1 MSTEGGRFLPSRAEG
16 FRVLAPCITSG
27 LRVLPGSSAGT
38 TTVLHFS
45 LGFAVEDFMRRPSLH
60 RSLLA
65 ATSLLVLQSASAL
78 AAGNDHIH
86 TIVCGEHL
94 LHETKWVEVPPE
106 GLQIA
111 EAPLTKRAAQ
121 ITLNAGP
128 GLLANQ
134 PALDTWNRAVSI
146 WESVLDDNVVL
157 VIDGDLAALDPG
169 VLGATSSATFRTSY
183 DSIRNQVVADR
194 DPIDEGF
201 VLSLPTAAQF
211 NRILPPGFTYA
222 GELSTTKAVFKAIGF
237 DMSGFPGA
245 DATITFSTG
254 FAPDFDYDAADGIAV
269 GKFDFEAIVVH
280 EIGHALGFT
289 STVDVADFLRDSGQ
303 VGELRPSVLDL
314 YRLLPG
320 AGATNFTTASRVITT
335 GDLQPT
341 MAFWDGTQDL
351 LLSTGVALGDG
362 RQASHWKAN
371 ELTGGN
377 FIGIMD
383 PTLSR
388 GERAEL
394 TVNDLRAFGLIGWD
408 VVYPVAITDCNGNGI
423 DDALDISGGAEQDCN
438 ANGVPDSCD
447 ISGGASADANGD
459 GVPNECEAVASP
471 APVRAQLFASPNP
484 FNPRTEI
491 RFVLAQAGSVRLDV
505 YDVAGRRVTTLAA
518 RDFEAGEH
526 RMMWEGLNSENRAV
540 SSGVYLV
547 VLRTQGDQLLQKVTL
562 IE

>member
-1 MSTEGGRFLPSRAEG
+1 
-16 FRVLAPCITSG
+16 
-27 LRVLPGSSAGT
+27 
-38 TTVLHFS
+38 
-45 LGFAVEDFMRRPSLH
+45 MRRPSLH

-65 ATSLLVLQSASAL
+65 AASLLVLHASSAL
-78 AAGNDHIH
+78 AAENDHIH
-86 TIVCGEHL
+86 TLVCGEHL
-94 LHETKWVEVPPE
+94 LHETRWVEVPPE

-111 EAPLTKRAAQ
+111 EAPLARRAAQ

-134 PALDTWNRAVSI
+134 PALDTWNRAVAI
-146 WESVLDDNVVL
+146 WESVLDDNVAI

-169 VLGATSSATFRTSY
+169 VLGATSSAAFRSNY

-194 DPIDEGF
+194 DVSDEGF
-201 VLSLPTAAQF
+201 VVTLPTAVQF

-222 GELSTTKAVFKAIGF
+222 GELSATKALLKAIGF
-237 DMSGFPGA
+237 DMSSFPGA

-254 FAPDFDYDAADGIAV
+254 FAPDFDYDASDGIAV
-269 GKFDFEAIVVH
+269 GQFDFEAIVVH

-289 STVDVADFLRDSGQ
+289 SAVDVADFLRGDGQ
-303 VGELRPSVLDL
+303 VGELRPTVLDL
-314 YRLLPG
+314 FRLLPG
-320 AGATNFTTASRVITT
+320 AGATNFTTASRLITT
-335 GDLQPT
+335 GDLQPV

-394 TVNDLRAFGLIGWD
+394 TDNDLRAFGLIGWD
-408 VVYPVAITDCNGNGI
+408 VVYPVAITDCNANGI
-423 DDALDISGGAEQDCN
+423 DDALDISNGTEQDCN
-438 ANGVPDSCD
+438 ANLVPDSCD
-447 ISGGASADANGD
+447 IASGASADANGD
-459 GVPNECEAVASP
+459 GVPNECEVVAAP
-471 APVRAQLFASPNP
+471 APMRTQLFASPNP

-491 RFVLAQAGSVRLDV
+491 RFVLAQAGSARLDV
-505 YDVAGRRVTTLAA
+505 YDVAGRRVATLAA
-518 RDFEAGEH
+518 RTFEAGEH
-526 RMMWEGLNSENRAV
+526 QVIWEGRNAENRAV

-547 VLRTQGDQLLQKVTL
+547 VLRTQGEQLLQKVTL